1 LTNATGLPLTTGVT
15 GTLPTANGGTN
26 LTSFTSGG
34 VVYASSSS
42 ALATGSVLSFDGTN
56 LGVGTNTPAATLPT
70 SAGWQAFGSGKR
82 VVEVRASGAIGS
94 NSGVFIRNTDG
105 TLGLDA
111 WSDNYFGNAYIDS
124 RYDNAAGSIVFRLRT
139 AGTPVENLILTSTS
153 LYTASGINVAFGTS
167 SPVEKLTV
175 NGAIAVTGAITGHGA
190 SRTTIS
196 QEGSNGAFWQSYGAN
211 TSTYGTFR
219 LRQASSD
226 FSLARTAVEI
236 DTSGNL
242 GLGVTPSAWGFRT
255 AFQNQLAALSGASG
269 SSIMELTANQY
280 VDVGATRRYIASAT
294 ATSYAQDSGA
304 HYWYIAPSGTAGNT
318 ISFTQAMTLDA
329 SGNLLVGT
337 TTSTARRLSVSTN
350 ATSVV
355 QEILAPST
363 DSATI
368 CFADLNTTTAINQ
381 RIGSIGNNLAFWTGG
396 SERARI
402 DSSGNLLVGTTSV
415 AAKLTVQQDGGNANG
430 AQITNISSGYQTLGL
445 HNTATSGDNL
455 LVSFTTDASSFRGSI
470 TYNRTAG
477 LISYNTTSD
486 YRAKD
491 ITGPVTNSGALIDS
505 IPVYMGTMKGATQE
519 RPMFIAHETPSYA
532 HTGVKDAV
540 DADGN
545 PKYQQMDAS
554 ALIPVMWAEI
564 QSLRQRL
571 SAANL

>member
-1 LTNATGLPLTTGVT
+1 L
-15 GTLPTANGGTN
+15 GTDSPTAKLELYSTADANFGEKIYHNSSSLATNRFPQLEFSQTPVAQSYENKVILRQQNSPSGNYPSLAIITNSAGAGENTRIFLDGFSGDVGIGT
-26 LTSFTSGG
+26 TSPSFRLHAVSASAVVSRIGSSGG
-34 VVYASSSS
+34 SGAFINFIDSGASP
-42 ALATGSVLSFDGTN
+42 SVAPS
-56 LGVGTNTPAATLPT
+56 V
-70 SAGWQAFGSGKR
+70 
-82 VVEVRASGAIGS
+82 GAIG
-94 NSGVFIRNTDG
+94 NSLVFMGDG
-105 TLGLDA
+105 
-111 WSDNYFGNAYIDS
+111 
-124 RYDNAAGSIVFRLRT
+124 
-139 AGTPVENLILTSTS
+139 ST
-153 LYTASGINVAFGTS
+153 T
-167 SPVEKLTV
+167 
-175 NGAIAVTGAITGHGA
+175 
-190 SRTTIS
+190 
-196 QEGSNGAFWQSYGAN
+196 
-211 TSTYGTFR
+211 
-219 LRQASSD
+219 
-226 FSLARTAVEI
+226 
-236 DTSGNL
+236 
-242 GLGVTPSAWGFRT
+242 
-255 AFQNQLAALSGASG
+255 
-269 SSIMELTANQY
+269 
-280 VDVGATRRYIASAT
+280 
-294 ATSYAQDSGA
+294 
-304 HYWYIAPSGTAGNT
+304 
-318 ISFTQAMTLDA
+318 
-329 SGNLLVGT
+329 
-337 TTSTARRLSVSTN
+337 
-350 ATSVV
+350 
-355 QEILAPST
+355 
-363 DSATI
+363 
-368 CFADLNTTTAINQ
+368 
-381 RIGSIGNNLAFWTGG
+381 
-396 SERARI
+396 ERARI